1 MKNRIKGLSVIFGI
15 LLSLIIISGCSKNNK
30 EIIDREGNKITLPN
44 KIERIISTSPSN
56 TEILI
61 ELGLKDKL
69 VAVDTYSS
77 DVEGIDEDFIKID
90 FLNPDIETIISLEP
104 DIIISSANL
113 ALDTKDKL
121 KLIEDAEITV
131 VNIPSSNSLEG
142 IYKDISLIAEITGR
156 EEKGLEVINNM
167 EKEIEHIRKIGSKI
181 SKKKKVYF
189 EIGYGTQL
197 YSFGSETFLNEMI
210 ELVGAENIF
219 KGEKFWISPS
229 PEAIIE
235 ANPDVILTNFPSLS
249 GVKAVD
255 DIKSREGW
263 EVITAIKNNDVYMID
278 TNASSRPSHNVIKAL
293 KEIAEAIYPN
303 EYK

>member
-1 MKNRIKGLSVIFGI
+1 MKNGIKKFLIILGLI
-15 LLSLIIISGCSKNNK
+15 LSLFSFVSCDKKGK
-30 EIIDREGNKITLPN
+30 EIIDREGNNLVLARN
-44 KIERIISTSPSN
+44 IERIISTSPSN

-69 VAVDTYSS
+69 VAVDNYSS
-77 DVEGIDEDFIKID
+77 DIEGVEGDLIKID
-90 FLNPDIETIISLEP
+90 FLNADIETIISLEP
-104 DIIISSANL
+104 DIIITSGNYASNSNEQFQL
-113 ALDTKDKL
+113 LKDAG
-121 KLIEDAEITV
+121 IVV

-142 IYKDISLIAEITGR
+142 IYKDINFIAEITNT
-156 EEKGLEVINNM
+156 EVKGKEIINNIRA
-167 EKEIEHIRKIGSKI
+167 EVEEIREIGSKI
-181 SKKKKVYF
+181 YEKKKVYF

-219 KGEKFWISPS
+219 KDQKAWISPS

-235 ANPDVILTNFPSLS
+235 ANPDVILTNFPTFNEIN
-249 GVKAVD
+249 AVD
-255 DIKSREGW
+255 EIKSREGW
-263 EVITAIKNNDVYMID
+263 EVIKAIKNNDVYMID
-278 TNASSRPSHNVIKAL
+278 TNASSRPSQNVIKAL